1 MDWQQGQGA
10 RGAPGMDGAMNIAVM
25 VDGVRS
31 KEGHIRIP
39 GQATIVST
47 HLKTGAADGS

>member
-1 MDWQQGQGA
+1 
-10 RGAPGMDGAMNIAVM
+10 MDGAMDVAVM
-25 VDGVRS
+25 VDRVRS

-47 HLKTGAADGS
+47 HLRNSGSRWEMRL